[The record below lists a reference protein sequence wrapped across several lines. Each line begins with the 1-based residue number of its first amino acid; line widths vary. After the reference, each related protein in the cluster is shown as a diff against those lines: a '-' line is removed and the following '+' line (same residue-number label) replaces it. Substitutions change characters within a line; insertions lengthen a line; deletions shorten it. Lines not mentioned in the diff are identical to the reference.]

1 MMTLYYYYSIAIA
14 LHARRI
20 QNKSAICD
28 IKDEGGC
35 KEASPFHSGC
45 ISTMSVQAI
54 FDEVWRSNQGKV
66 DVNHLF
72 YLTRSHYLDTPRP
85 AVDECQLQSVSVYK
99 RRYGIQ
105 HESMLFTLWSKRDGK
120 QFRLLVE
127 RTVDLPSILG
137 LSRMSSSGDMLKFA
151 NDTALVIQTN
161 ATLSRKSYGEA
172 LWTLTMPTTPNTFVI
187 NLIQLVLLLRTI
199 RDVDGGQQYSII
211 NRSCFWLVRMAR
223 LAIVCLAQRAHAQDQ
238 VTITHTERAEKL
250 GKQCGCV
257 RSDGSRSH
265 DADELSVGQL
275 VDKYETDYQAF
286 MRNYHASHLATVP

>member
-1 MMTLYYYYSIAIA
+1 MLRVAYSRLLRCWAISGRPTFPLITQFVRHCESVHHTMGYNRLETMMTLYYYYSIAIA

-45 ISTMSVQAI
+45 ISTI
-54 FDEVWRSNQGKV
+54 
-66 DVNHLF
+66 
-72 YLTRSHYLDTPRP
+72 
-85 AVDECQLQSVSVYK
+85 VSVYK
-99 RRYGIQ
+99 RRHGIQ
-105 HESMLFTLWSKRDGK
+105 HESMLFTLWSKHDGK
-120 QFRLLVE
+120 QFRLLVK

-137 LSRMSSSGDMLKFA
+137 LSKMSSSGDMLKFA

-211 NRSCFWLVRMAR
+211 NRNCFWLVRMAR
-223 LAIVCLAQRAHAQDQ
+223 LAI
-238 VTITHTERAEKL
+238 
-250 GKQCGCV
+250 CGCV
-257 RSDGSRSH
+257 RLDGSRSH
-265 DADELSVGQL
+265 DADELSVKQL
-275 VDKYETDYQAF
+275 VDKYETDYRAF
-286 MRNYHASHLATVP
+286 MRNYHKGTFSGWISSLFNIY